1 MRSYIARRLLHTL
14 FVLLGV
20 ATIAFAL
27 LRLSGDPVAL
37 IMPLD
42 ATDADIAR
50 VRTAF
55 GYDRPVLVQ
64 YGDFLARAVQGDFGT
79 SIRHQQPA
87 MSLVLGRMPATLQL
101 MGAALFVALAIAL
114 PLGVFSALYP
124 NSWIDR
130 FGVVMALV
138 GQAIPN
144 FFLGIVLILFFSVQ
158 WGMLPSS
165 GRGGIE
171 HLVLPALTLGTASAA
186 FINRLLRS
194 SLREVLAT
202 DYVRTARAKGR
213 SRGAIVVR
221 HALRNA
227 AIPVLTVLGL
237 QVVQLVGGAI
247 VTETVFAYP
256 GAGLLLVQSLANRD
270 IPVVQAFVVVIAVV
284 VALVN
289 LAVDLL
295 YGWVDPRI
303 GTA

>member
-1 MRSYIARRLLHTL
+1 MRSYIARRLFHTL

-64 YGDFLARAVQGDFGT
+64 YGDFLARAVRGDFGT

-87 MSLVLGRMPATLQL
+87 LELVLGRMPATVQL
-101 MGAALFVALAIAL
+101 MAAALFVALAIAL

-124 NSWIDR
+124 NSPIDR
-130 FGVVMALV
+130 LGVVMALV

-194 SLREVLAT
+194 SLREVLTT

-213 SRGAIVVR
+213 SRGAIVVH

-237 QVVQLVGGAI
+237 QIVQLVGGAI

-284 VALVN
+284 VAVVN
-289 LAVDLL
+289 LIVDLL

>member
-1 MRSYIARRLLHTL
+1 MRSYIARRLFHTL

-64 YGDFLARAVQGDFGT
+64 YGDFLARAVRGDFGT

-87 MSLVLGRMPATLQL
+87 LELVLGRMPATVQL
-101 MGAALFVALAIAL
+101 MAAALFVALAIAL

-124 NSWIDR
+124 NSPVDR
-130 FGVVMALV
+130 LGVVMALV

-194 SLREVLAT
+194 SLREVLTT

-213 SRGAIVVR
+213 SRGAIVVH

-237 QVVQLVGGAI
+237 QIVQLVGGAI

-284 VALVN
+284 VAVVN
-289 LAVDLL
+289 LIVDLL

>member
-1 MRSYIARRLLHTL
+1 VKAYLARRVLYAA
-14 FVLLGV
+14 FVLAGV
-20 ATIAFAL
+20 SVIVFFL
-27 LRLSGDPVAL
+27 VRLSGDPAAL
-37 IMPLD
+37 MMPLD
-42 ATDADIAR
+42 ATDAEVAQMR
-50 VRTAF
+50 RAL
-55 GYDRPVLVQ
+55 GLDRPLPVQ
-64 YGDFLARAVQGDFGT
+64 YLDFVLRAVQGDFGA

-87 MSLVLGRMPATLQL
+87 MGMVLGRLPATLQL
-101 MGAALFVALAIAL
+101 MGMALLVALLIAL
-114 PLGVFSALYP
+114 PLGILSALYP
-124 NSWIDR
+124 NSIIDR
-130 FGVVMALV
+130 LGVVMALV

-158 WGMLPSS
+158 WNLLPSS

-171 HLVLPALTLGTASAA
+171 HLILPAITLGTASAA

-194 SLREVLAT
+194 SLREVLGT

-213 SRGAIVVR
+213 SRSQVVLH

-237 QVVQLVGGAI
+237 QIVQLVGGAI

-270 IPVVQAFVVVIAVV
+270 IPVIQAFVLAIAVV
-284 VALVN
+284 VVAVN
-289 LAVDLL
+289 LLVDLV

-303 GTA
+303 SLT